1 MPQDHPRD
9 SQFRRRQVLSP
20 PLLCYKNSCYGLTH
34 KDKRHGLS
42 CKALISCFRILLQGT
57 LSWGLRW
64 SCRPQFKFLLCTEFW
79 PHTALTFHFT
89 TFQVQVSKEI
99 KSQCIYWQSYLS
111 CKSIQNIKKTTAHF
125 QVTYS
130 RNGDHVSRG
139 PYLEGPEMFS
149 QTKSCSNSQTFT
161 EPHSCFIH
169 LV

>member
-20 PLLCYKNSCYGLTH
+20 PLLCYKNPCYGLTH

-64 SCRPQFKFLLCTEFW
+64 SWRPQFKFLLCTESSDRTQPW
-79 PHTALTFHFT
+79 L
-89 TFQVQVSKEI
+89 
-99 KSQCIYWQSYLS
+99 KSQGIYWQSYLS

-130 RNGDHVSRG
+130 RNGDHVSTG
-139 PYLEGPEMFS
+139 PFLEGPEMFS
-149 QTKSCSNSQTFT
+149 QTRSCSKSQTFK
-161 EPHSCFIH
+161 PHSCCIH
-169 LV
+169 LF